1 MRGVLDPLSVG
12 SAFGQH
18 QLNPSKDLAGS
29 NTRTEIL
36 RIKNQRPSPY
46 EGKRFLAGGLHQ
58 PVEDLL
64 QPRFCL
70 LG

>member
-1 MRGVLDPLSVG
+1 M
-12 SAFGQH
+12 
-18 QLNPSKDLAGS
+18 PSSEVADMENSDSDRAGPRS
-29 NTRTEIL
+29 DCFANT
-36 RIKNQRPSPY
+36 Y